1 VNAQQIAQPPAAYKT
16 LEEIEAEYRA
26 TAFAQAP
33 PANTGVPPTQG
44 NYGAP
49 PVQPQMGSAGQPG
62 ARPLTLEEIER
73 EMLSNL
79 AQPSSSPAPV
89 PTSAPA
95 YPAAQPGVPSGL
107 AQGFP
112 PQQQPPAQA
121 IQQTRPASDLK
132 GLELL
137 QQQLGNLAMFPPLGS
152 AAPGKGQTKTEEQ
165 MDREL
170 EARIRETEMAEMK
183 RMRKAHKIAS
193 MSRYN
198 DVMTGGE
205 SDWEAGGLC
214 DIVS

>member
-1 VNAQQIAQPPAAYKT
+1 
-16 LEEIEAEYRA
+16 
-26 TAFAQAP
+26 
-33 PANTGVPPTQG
+33 
-44 NYGAP
+44 
-49 PVQPQMGSAGQPG
+49 M
-62 ARPLTLEEIER
+62 TLEEIER
-73 EMLSNL
+73 EMMSNL
-79 AQPSSSPAPV
+79 VQPSSAPV
-89 PTSAPA
+89 PAATSVPA
-95 YPAAQPGVPSGL
+95 YPSAQAVVPTGL

-112 PQQQPPAQA
+112 EQPQSQPQPPQQA
-121 IQQTRPASDLK
+121 RPASDLK

-152 AAPGKGQTKTEEQ
+152 AAPGKGQPKTEEQ

-205 SDWEAGGLC
+205 WLC
-214 DIVS
+214 GYQLTVNVCR